1 MDASATSRRV
11 EVYAAL
17 VPPVMN
23 RATVVAKRAFE
34 SLNIIVEKVKK
45 IERVETKGRALE
57 EREKKKEKKRECS
70 ENENEK

>member
-1 MDASATSRRV
+1 MM
-11 EVYAAL
+11 
-17 VPPVMN
+17 PPVMN

-34 SLNIIVEKVKK
+34 SLKIIVEKGRK
-45 IERVETKGRALE
+45 IREGEEAKVGALE